1 MSWIIFVLV
10 IAVVAAIAAR
20 ALFTSAYYRR
30 MFAPAHLQE
39 FYQGFIATLDAA
51 QSATT
56 VEEDQLPA
64 HVVTSAGLALAIT
77 ASRANGHRV
86 IHLSLSQQGRPT
98 TSAVASRFGF
108 LILCALDNN
117 GLTCDAFRTE
127 SRAHHLVFTGKDAPL
142 VIDAFDAVMVSYQT
156 SYSPVPFRFQG
167 APPG

>member
-1 MSWIIFVLV
+1 MSWIILVFV
-10 IAVVAAIAAR
+10 IAVVAAIAAG
-20 ALFTSAYYRR
+20 ALSTGAYYRR
-30 MFAPAHLQE
+30 MFAPVHLQE
-39 FYQGFIATLDAA
+39 FYDGFIATLDAA

-64 HVVTSAGLALAIT
+64 HVVTSAGMALAIT
-77 ASRANGHRV
+77 ATRANGLRE
-86 IHLSLSQQGRPT
+86 IHVSLSQQGRPT

-108 LILCALDNN
+108 LVLRALDNN

-127 SRAHHLVFTGKDAPL
+127 SRVHHLAFTGKDAPL
-142 VIDAFDAVMVSYQT
+142 VINTFDAVMVSYQT